1 MTDARI
7 DVKNLDLREV
17 FPWIHLFR
25 GFRIALDPKKILLGA
40 LGAFLMSTGWWLVA
54 RMVQEEAP
62 PEPPLVAEG
71 KENSATDEELQ
82 EYRLRALRYA
92 ALEDAKRFPWQ
103 PPAPGSPDVY
113 RSPFSDPGNVGG
125 FSSLFLVLEPLQRLV
140 FPVKLMFQSTSA
152 TLVGMVLTAW
162 TLLVWALCGGAIT
175 RIAAV
180 QVAREGQVGL
190 FDAVRFVLGRYV
202 SYVGA
207 PILPFLGVV
216 IVVALCLLGGLL
228 TWIPFL
234 DVLMGVLWFLPLLA
248 GLVMTLALLGLALGW
263 PLMYAAISAE
273 ATESFD
279 SLSRSYSYVLERPW
293 HYLFYAV
300 VALVYGGVLTTL
312 AVTVGYLV
320 VDLSQY
326 AVSWGGGNT
335 NLQLLYAYVPVAG
348 GWRADFGPGMGMSEP
363 TGTTFVTAVF
373 VGIWTHVVFLALVG
387 FTYSYFWSAATIIY
401 FLLRQDV
408 DETEFEEVFLE
419 ETEEE
424 PFPTVNPTLTTM
436 PPSSPAAPPTT
447 GGGISLPIIDPP
459 R

>member
-1 MTDARI
+1 MPDARI

-17 FPWIHLFR
+17 FPWVHLFR

-40 LGAFLMSTGWWLVA
+40 LGAFLMSAGWWLVA
-54 RMVQEEAP
+54 RMVQEETLPESP
-62 PEPPLVAEG
+62 PVVEG
-71 KENSATDEELQ
+71 KADSATDEEIE
-82 EYRLRALRYA
+82 EYRLRALRFA
-92 ALEDAKRFPWQ
+92 ALEDARRFPWQ
-103 PPAPGSPDVY
+103 APPNGSPDVF
-113 RSPFSDPGNVGG
+113 RSPFAEPGNVGEL
-125 FSSLFLVLEPLQRLV
+125 SSLFLILEPLKRLV

-152 TLVGMVLTAW
+152 TIVGMALTAW
-162 TLLVWALCGGAIT
+162 TLLVWALFGGAIT

-180 QVAREGQVGL
+180 QIAREGQVGF
-190 FDAVRFVLGRYV
+190 FDAIRFVLGRYM

-234 DVLMGVLWFLPLLA
+234 DVLMGVLWILPLLA
-248 GLVMTLALLGLALGW
+248 GLIMALALLGLALGW
-263 PLMYAAISAE
+263 PLMYSAISTE

-293 HYLFYAV
+293 HYLFYAI

-320 VDLSQY
+320 IDLSQY
-326 AVSWGGGNT
+326 AVSWGGGSV
-335 NLQLLYAYVPVAG
+335 NLQMLYSYVPVAG
-348 GWRADFGPGMGMSEP
+348 GWRADFGPAAGMSEP
-363 TGTTFVTAVF
+363 TGTTYVTAIL
-373 VGIWTHVVFLALVG
+373 VGIWTHVVFLAIVG

-408 DETEFEEVFLE
+408 DETEFEEVFLDE
-419 ETEEE
+419 VEEE
-424 PFPTVNPTLTTM
+424 PFPTVNPTL
-436 PPSSPAAPPTT
+436 SSVSAAPPPAKGS
-447 GGGISLPIIDPP
+447 GGFSLPIIDPP
-459 R
+459 K